1 MDTIQEL
8 QNFRTRL
15 IQDINIMF
23 DSMILKLREEQDNSG
38 SVRVTAEVREYE
50 SIYPL
55 AGVPGIFKGKK
66 PTGVRFPDGT
76 RVDVPTWKR
85 GVEVILQRC
94 INIPE
99 KHDKLLLLRGKVSG
113 RARVLISERADGMRS
128 PLKIEDNLYVE
139 THYDTETLLKILTT
153 RILDV
158 IGYDYRD
165 ITITVRND

>member
-8 QNFRTRL
+8 QSFRTRL

-23 DSMILKLREEQDNSG
+23 DSMILKLREEQDNLG
-38 SVRVTAEVREYE
+38 SARVTAEVREYE

-66 PTGVRFPDGT
+66 PTGVRFPDGM

-85 GVEVILQRC
+85 VVEVILQRC

-99 KHDKLLLLRGKVSG
+99 KHDKLLLC
-113 RARVLISERADGMRS
+113 
-128 PLKIEDNLYVE
+128 
-139 THYDTETLLKILTT
+139 
-153 RILDV
+153 
-158 IGYDYRD
+158 
-165 ITITVRND
+165 